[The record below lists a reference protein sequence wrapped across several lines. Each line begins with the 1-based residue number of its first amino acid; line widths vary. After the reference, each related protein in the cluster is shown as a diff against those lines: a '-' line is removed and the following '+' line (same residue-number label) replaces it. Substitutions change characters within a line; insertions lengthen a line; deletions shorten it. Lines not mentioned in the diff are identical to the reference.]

1 MNFVDTRHIASQ
13 IKTLKHIELAS
24 MKKFNKSKN
33 RIVKYSKAEL
43 ESYVRD
49 ADSCVKKIESEEI
62 IRYSPTATVNLQK
75 YILDE
80 LGRKIGRY
88 ESNLEGVVLDFRDTK
103 VHATQSEI
111 RQDSPY
117 SSIKVQTNFYV
128 FKPQKDAVVTGVIKF
143 INRLAMETV
152 LSVVIY
158 RVFNVRVTVRGKVKE
173 EVESDQEI
181 EIRLKEF
188 HFDNVIPHVEG
199 QCEIFEFLNEIT
211 IYILYLIV

>member
-1 MNFVDTRHIASQ
+1 
-13 IKTLKHIELAS
+13 

-33 RIVKYSKAEL
+33 RFIKYSKTEL

-49 ADSCVKKIESEEI
+49 AGSCVKKVESEEI
-62 IRYSPTATVNLQK
+62 IRYSPTNMVNLQK
-75 YILDE
+75 SILDE

-88 ESNLEGVVLDFRDTK
+88 ESKLEGVVLDFRDTK
-103 VHATQSEI
+103 VHGNQSEI
-111 RQDSPY
+111 RQDSAY

-128 FKPQKDAVVTGVIKF
+128 FKPQKDAIVTGVIKF

-152 LSVVIY
+152 FSVVIY
-158 RVFNVRVTVRGKVKE
+158 RVFNVRVTVRGKVKQ
-173 EVESDQEI
+173 EVEKDQEV

-199 QCEIFEFLNEIT
+199 Q
-211 IYILYLIV
+211 